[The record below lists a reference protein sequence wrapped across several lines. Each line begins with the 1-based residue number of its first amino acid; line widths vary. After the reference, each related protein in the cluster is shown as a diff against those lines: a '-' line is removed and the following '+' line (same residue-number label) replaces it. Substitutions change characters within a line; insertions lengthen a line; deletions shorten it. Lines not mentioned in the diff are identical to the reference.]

1 MTQPTQKATETLDNV
16 VSSQSDKSRFPQAML
31 SVSREE
37 FDGLELRVKQ
47 GLTET
52 PTELPKDLTGY
63 VFIVGP
69 AGSVDSPTNPNS
81 PEIVYPSKNGW
92 NPLYNGDGMLYRIG
106 FENGKAHLK
115 TRIAK
120 PLSYW
125 ADKYTYE
132 NSNSANLGFKD
143 FGIARASLA
152 LGVTSQLSVT
162 LTPFKKYQ
170 ADPYRL
176 LITVDMG
183 RSYEVDP
190 NTMEVVQPIGLIKDW
205 KAVNPLFPIQPFPL
219 SMSCA
224 HPCFDYSTGELFT
237 INLGRSI
244 SSFLPSLRQLLY
256 QLRILTK
263 PLKKSVGLKKTTS
276 PLDGFIEG
284 LINLYKNILKAFL
297 SLGKFIYQLIE
308 KIYQTILQI
317 FNAIAKDDFVELVC
331 WRGEENFEKW
341 KVVLPNGK
349 PIKVKQTLHQMGLT
363 KNYIVLADTAFKIAL
378 EELLFAE
385 QYKLIEEIE
394 VLIRELTDI
403 PQLADTKV
411 WIVPRKELIP
421 GKETVTAQE
430 VIIPREI
437 AHYVVE
443 HEDTDG
449 IVIHTVHSCACDA
462 AETIRSFD
470 KSVYNDVEINNR
482 LQNLTGS
489 LVSGMDVDVIGCYVI
504 DPAKLPSSN
513 AVKSSLIERD
523 FSWGNPVYAY
533 REMTLKQPEKI
544 DDIYWIFFGAW
555 EELLPQFVW
564 DIYKDYQHRKVPLDK
579 VKAITQKGR
588 ASTLCRVHVDRQ
600 KTAQQGLEI
609 ELTTPDY
616 YEFPAGHFA
625 NSPQFVPRQGGDG
638 SSTDGYLVCV
648 VLSDRNDG
656 SNNSDIWVF
665 DATNLK
671 SGPQYRLC
679 SEQINIGFTI
689 HTTWLPEVISPPK
702 SDYNVR
708 EDYEPV
714 VSEVVNKYLQSSN
727 PKTQKKGEEIRALFD
742 EIYKEF
748 EGIK

>member
-1 MTQPTQKATETLDNV
+1 MTQPTLKATESLDN
-16 VSSQSDKSRFPQAML
+16 VSSQSDKSHFPQAML

-37 FDGLELRVKQ
+37 FEALQLTVKQ
-47 GLTET
+47 GLTEIS
-52 PTELPKDLTGY
+52 TELPPDLTGY

-69 AGSVDSPTNPNS
+69 AGSVDSPPKKPNS
-81 PEIVYPSKNGW
+81 PHIVDLSNNGW
-92 NPLYNGDGMLYRIG
+92 TPLYNGDGMLYRIG

-125 ADKYTYE
+125 ADKYTYR
-132 NSNSANLGFKD
+132 NSKYPNLGFKD

-205 KAVNPLFPIQPFPL
+205 KAVNPLFPKQPFPL

-244 SSFLPSLRQLLY
+244 SSFLPTLRQVLY

-263 PLKKSVGLKKTTS
+263 PLKPSLGSKKTTS
-276 PLDGFIEG
+276 PLDGFIKW
-284 LINLYKNILKAFL
+284 LSNLYKNILKAFL
-297 SLGKFIYQLIE
+297 SLGKAIYQLLE
-308 KIYQTILQI
+308 KIYKTVLQI
-317 FNAIAKDDFVELVC
+317 LNAFAKDDFVELVC
-331 WRGEENFEKW
+331 WRGEENFDRW

-385 QYKLIEEIE
+385 HCVLIDEIE
-394 VLIRELTDI
+394 ILIRELTDI

-411 WIVPRKELIP
+411 WIVPREKLIP
-421 GKETVTAQE
+421 GEKTVTAQE

-443 HEDTDG
+443 YEDADG

-462 AETIRSFD
+462 AETIRRFD
-470 KSVYNDVEINNR
+470 KSVYSDVEINNR
-482 LQNLTGS
+482 MRSLPGV
-489 LVSGMDVDVIGCYVI
+489 LVSGMDVGIIGCHVI
-504 DPAKLPSSN
+504 DPAKLPSSD
-513 AVKSSLIERD
+513 AVRSCLIERD
-523 FSWGNPVYAY
+523 FSWGDPVYAY

-555 EELLPQFVW
+555 EELLPQFVG
-564 DIYKDYQHRKVPLDK
+564 DIYKDYKYRKFPISK
-579 VKAITQKGR
+579 VKAISQEGR
-588 ASTLCRVHVDRQ
+588 ASTLCRVHVER
-600 KTAQQGLEI
+600 KKNGQQGLEI

-625 NSPQFVPRQGGDG
+625 NSPQFVPRQGGDS
-638 SSTDGYLVCV
+638 SSTDGYLICV

-656 SNNSDIWVF
+656 SNNSELWLF
-665 DATNLK
+665 DAANLK
-671 SGPQYRLC
+671 SGPKYRLC

-689 HTTWLPEVISPPK
+689 HTTWLPEVVSPPK

-714 VSEVVNKYLQSSN
+714 VSELVNKYLQSRDGD
-727 PKTQKKGEEIRALFD
+727 TKKMGEDIRALFD
-742 EIYKEF
+742 EIYQRF
-748 EGIK
+748 EGK

>member
-1 MTQPTQKATETLDNV
+1 MTQPTPKATETLDNV
-16 VSSQSDKSRFPQAML
+16 VSSRSDKSRFPQAML

-37 FDGLELRVKQ
+37 FDALQLTVKQ
-47 GLTET
+47 GLTEIS
-52 PTELPKDLTGY
+52 TELPKDLTGY

-69 AGSVDSPTNPNS
+69 AGSVDSPKNPNS
-81 PEIVYPSKNGW
+81 PQIVYPSKNGW

-132 NSNSANLGFKD
+132 NSNDANLGFKD

-205 KAVNPLFPIQPFPL
+205 KAVNPLFPKQPFPL

-244 SSFLPSLRQLLY
+244 SSFLPTLRQFLY

-276 PLDGFIEG
+276 PLDGFIEWP
-284 LINLYKNILKAFL
+284 INLYKNILKAFL
-297 SLGKFIYQLIE
+297 SLGKAIYQFLE
-308 KIYQTILQI
+308 KIYKTVLQI
-317 FNAIAKDDFVELVC
+317 WNALAKDDFVELVC
-331 WRGEENFEKW
+331 WRGEEKFDKW

-349 PIKVKQTLHQMGLT
+349 QIKVKQTLHQMGLT
-363 KNYIVLADTAFKIAL
+363 KNYIVFADTAFKIAL

-385 QYKLIEEIE
+385 QGELIEEIE
-394 VLIRELTDI
+394 ILIRELTDI
-403 PQLADTKV
+403 PQLADTKM

-443 HEDTDG
+443 YEDADG

-470 KSVYNDVEINNR
+470 KSVYGDVEINNR
-482 LQNLTGS
+482 MRNLTGV
-489 LVSGMDVDVIGCYVI
+489 LVSGMDVDIIGCHVI
-504 DPAKLPSSN
+504 DPAKLPSLD
-513 AVKSSLIERD
+513 AVRSCLIERD
-523 FSWGNPVYAY
+523 FSWGDPVYAY
-533 REMTLKQPEKI
+533 REMTLKQPEKL

-555 EELLPQFVW
+555 EELLPQFVG
-564 DIYKDYQHRKVPLDK
+564 DIYKDYKYRQVSLNE
-579 VKAITQKGR
+579 VEAINQEGR
-588 ASTLCRVHVDRQ
+588 ATTLCRVHVER
-600 KTAQQGLEI
+600 KKNAQQGLEI

-625 NSPQFVPRQGGDG
+625 NSPQFVPRQGGDS
-638 SSTDGYLVCV
+638 SSTDGYLICV

-656 SNNSDIWVF
+656 SNNSELWVF
-665 DATNLK
+665 DAANLK

-714 VSEVVNKYLQSSN
+714 VSEVVNNYLQSRH
-727 PKTQKKGEEIRALFD
+727 PKTRKKGEEIRALFD
-742 EIYKEF
+742 EIYQRF
-748 EGIK
+748 EGN

>member
-1 MTQPTQKATETLDNV
+1 MSQTAQNSSETLDDV
-16 VSSQSDKSRFPQAML
+16 ISSQSDKSRFPQAML

-37 FDGLELRVKQ
+37 FDALQLTVKQ

-52 PTELPKDLTGY
+52 TTELPKDLTGY

-69 AGSVDSPTNPNS
+69 AGSVDSPANPHS

-92 NPLYNGDGMLYRIG
+92 NPLYNGDGMLYRIC
-106 FENGKAHLK
+106 FENGKAHFK

-125 ADKYTYE
+125 ADKYIYE
-132 NSNSANLGFKD
+132 NSNYANLRFRD
-143 FGIARASLA
+143 FGIARASIA

-162 LTPFKKYQ
+162 LTPFRKNQ
-170 ADPYRL
+170 VDPYRL

-205 KAVNPLFPIQPFPL
+205 KAVNPLFPTQPFPL

-224 HPCFDYSTGELFT
+224 HPCFDFNTGELFT

-244 SSFLPSLRQLLY
+244 SSFLPTLRQLLY
-256 QLRILTK
+256 QIRIVTK
-263 PLKKSVGLKKTTS
+263 PLKKSVGLRKTTN
-276 PLDGFIEG
+276 PLDGLLEW
-284 LINLYKNILKAFL
+284 LSNLYKNILKAFL
-297 SLGKFIYQLIE
+297 SLAKAIYQLIE
-308 KIYQTILQI
+308 KIYKILLEI
-317 FNAIAKDDFVELVC
+317 FNAFAKDDFVELVC
-331 WRGEENFEKW
+331 WRGEENFDKW

-385 QYKLIEEIE
+385 KCEFIEEIE
-394 VLIRELTDI
+394 VLVRELTDI

-443 HEDTDG
+443 YEDADG

-470 KSVYNDVEINNR
+470 KSVYKDVEINNR
-482 LQNLTGS
+482 LQNLIGV
-489 LVSGMDVDVIGCYVI
+489 LVSGMDVDLIGCHVI
-504 DPAKLPSSN
+504 NPAKLPSSD
-513 AVKSSLIERD
+513 ALKSSLIERD
-523 FSWGNPVYAY
+523 FSWGDPVYAY
-533 REMTLKQPEKI
+533 REMTLKQPEKL

-564 DIYKDYQHRKVPLDK
+564 DIYKNYKHRQVPLHE
-579 VKAITQKGR
+579 VKAINQEGR
-588 ASTLCRVHVDRQ
+588 ASTLCRVHIERQ
-600 KTAQQGLEI
+600 KNAQQGLEV

-638 SSTDGYLVCV
+638 SSTDGYLICV
-648 VLSDRNDG
+648 VLSDKNDG
-656 SNNSDIWVF
+656 SNNSEIWVF
-665 DATNLK
+665 DAANLK
-671 SGPQYRLC
+671 NGPQYRLC

-689 HTTWLPEVISPPK
+689 HTTWLPEVVSPPK
-702 SDYNVR
+702 SDYDVR

-714 VSEVVNKYLQSSN
+714 VSEIVNKCLQSSDAN
-727 PKTQKKGEEIRALFD
+727 TRKKGEEIRTLFD
-742 EIYKEF
+742 EIYQQF
-748 EGIK
+748 

>member
-1 MTQPTQKATETLDNV
+1 MTQPTLKATESLDN
-16 VSSQSDKSRFPQAML
+16 VSSQSDKSHFPQAML

-37 FDGLELRVKQ
+37 FDALQLTVKQ
-47 GLTET
+47 GLTEIS
-52 PTELPKDLTGY
+52 TELPPDLTGY

-69 AGSVDSPTNPNS
+69 AGSVDSPPKKPNS
-81 PEIVYPSKNGW
+81 PHIVDPSTNGW
-92 NPLYNGDGMLYRIG
+92 TPLYNGDGMLYRIG

-132 NSNSANLGFKD
+132 NSNYANLGFKD

-205 KAVNPLFPIQPFPL
+205 KAVNPLFPKQPFPL

-244 SSFLPSLRQLLY
+244 SSFLPTLRQFLY

-263 PLKKSVGLKKTTS
+263 PLKKSLGSKKTTS
-276 PLDGFIEG
+276 PLDGFIEW
-284 LINLYKNILKAFL
+284 LSNLYKNILKAFL
-297 SLGKFIYQLIE
+297 SLGKAIYQLLE
-308 KIYQTILQI
+308 KIYKTVLQI
-317 FNAIAKDDFVELVC
+317 LNAFAKDDFVELVC
-331 WRGEENFEKW
+331 WRGEENFDRW

-385 QYKLIEEIE
+385 HWELIEEIE
-394 VLIRELTDI
+394 FLIRELTDI

-411 WIVPRKELIP
+411 WIVPREKLIP
-421 GKETVTAQE
+421 GEKTVTAHE

-443 HEDTDG
+443 YEDADG

-462 AETIRSFD
+462 AETIRRFD
-470 KSVYNDVEINNR
+470 KSVYSDVEINNR
-482 LQNLTGS
+482 MRSLPGV
-489 LVSGMDVDVIGCYVI
+489 LVSGMDVGIIGCHVI
-504 DPAKLPSSN
+504 DPAKLPSSD
-513 AVKSSLIERD
+513 AVRSCLIERD
-523 FSWGNPVYAY
+523 FSWGDPVYAY

-555 EELLPQFVW
+555 EELLPQFVG
-564 DIYKDYQHRKVPLDK
+564 DIYKDYKYRKFPISK
-579 VKAITQKGR
+579 VKAISQEGR
-588 ASTLCRVHVDRQ
+588 ASTLCRVHVER
-600 KTAQQGLEI
+600 KKNGQQGLEI

-625 NSPQFVPRQGGDG
+625 NSPQFVPRQGGDS
-638 SSTDGYLVCV
+638 SSTDGYLICV

-656 SNNSDIWVF
+656 SNNSELWLF
-665 DATNLK
+665 DAANLK
-671 SGPQYRLC
+671 SGPKYRLC

-689 HTTWLPEVISPPK
+689 HTTWLPEVVSPPK

-708 EDYEPV
+708 EDYEPMV
-714 VSEVVNKYLQSSN
+714 LEVVNKYLQSRN
-727 PKTQKKGEEIRALFD
+727 LETKKMGEDIRALFD
-742 EIYKEF
+742 EIYQRF
-748 EGIK
+748 EGK

>member
-1 MTQPTQKATETLDNV
+1 MTKPTPITTETLDNV
-16 VSSQSDKSRFPQAML
+16 VSSKSDKSRFPQAML

-37 FDGLELRVKQ
+37 FDALQLTVKQ
-47 GLTET
+47 GLTEI
-52 PTELPKDLTGY
+52 PTELPKNLTGY

-69 AGSVDSPTNPNS
+69 AGSVDSPKKPNF
-81 PEIVYPSKNGW
+81 PLIVYPSKNGW

-106 FENGKAHLK
+106 FENGKANLK
-115 TRIAK
+115 TRITK

-125 ADKYTYE
+125 ADKCTYE
-132 NSNSANLGFKD
+132 NSNYANLRFNN

-162 LTPFKKYQ
+162 LTPFKKHQ

-205 KAVNPLFPIQPFPL
+205 KAVNPLFPRQPFPL

-244 SSFLPSLRQLLY
+244 SSFLPTLRQFLY

-276 PLDGFIEG
+276 PVDGFIKWVT
-284 LINLYKNILKAFL
+284 NLYKNILKAFL
-297 SLGKFIYQLIE
+297 SLGKAIYQFIE
-308 KIYQTILQI
+308 KIYKTVLQI
-317 FNAIAKDDFVELVC
+317 LNAIAKDDFVELVC
-331 WRGEENFEKW
+331 WRGEENFDKW

-363 KNYIVLADTAFKIAL
+363 KNYIILADTAFKIAL

-385 QYKLIEEIE
+385 EREFIEEIE
-394 VLIRELTDI
+394 ILIRELTDI

-443 HEDTDG
+443 YEDTDG
-449 IVIHTVHSCACDA
+449 IVIHTVHSFACDA
-462 AETIRSFD
+462 AETIRRFD
-470 KSVYNDVEINNR
+470 KSVYSDVEINNR
-482 LQNLTGS
+482 LRNLIGV
-489 LVSGMDVDVIGCYVI
+489 LVSGMDVDLIGCHVI
-504 DPAKLPSSN
+504 DPAKLPSSD
-513 AVKSSLIERD
+513 AVSSSLIERD
-523 FSWGNPVYAY
+523 FSWGDPVYAY
-533 REMTLKQPEKI
+533 REMTLKQPEKL
-544 DDIYWIFFGAW
+544 DNIYWIFFGAW
-555 EELLPQFVW
+555 EELLPQFVG
-564 DIYKDYQHRKVPLDK
+564 DIYKNYKYRQVPLNE
-579 VKAITQKGR
+579 VKAINQEGR
-588 ASTLCRVHVDRQ
+588 ATTLCRVHVER
-600 KTAQQGLEI
+600 KKNAQQGLEI

-625 NSPQFVPRQGGDG
+625 NSPQFVPRQGGDS

-656 SNNSDIWVF
+656 SNNSELWVF
-665 DATNLK
+665 DAANLK

-708 EDYEPV
+708 EDYESV
-714 VSEVVNKYLQSSN
+714 VSEVVNKYLQSRH
-727 PKTQKKGEEIRALFD
+727 PKTRKKGEEIRALFD
-742 EIYKEF
+742 EIYKRF
-748 EGIK
+748 EGN

>member
-1 MTQPTQKATETLDNV
+1 MTQPPPKATETLDNV
-16 VSSQSDKSRFPQAML
+16 VSSRSDKSRFPQAML

-37 FDGLELRVKQ
+37 FDALQLTVKQ
-47 GLTET
+47 GLTEIS
-52 PTELPKDLTGY
+52 TELPKDLTGY

-69 AGSVDSPTNPNS
+69 AGSVDSPKNPNS
-81 PEIVYPSKNGW
+81 PQIVYPCINGW
-92 NPLYNGDGMLYRIG
+92 NPLYNGDGMLYRIE
-106 FENGKAHLK
+106 FSNGKAHLK

-132 NSNSANLGFKD
+132 NSNDPNLGFKN

-162 LTPFKKYQ
+162 LTPFKYQ
-170 ADPYRL
+170 AAPYRL

-205 KAVNPLFPIQPFPL
+205 KAINPLFPMQPFPL

-224 HPCFDYSTGELFT
+224 HPCFDYNTGELFT

-244 SSFLPSLRQLLY
+244 SSFLPTLRQFLH

-263 PLKKSVGLKKTTS
+263 PVKKSVELKKTTS
-276 PLDGFIEG
+276 PVDGFIKW
-284 LINLYKNILKAFL
+284 LTNLYKNILKAFL
-297 SLGKFIYQLIE
+297 SLGKAIYQFIE
-308 KIYQTILQI
+308 KIYKTVLQI
-317 FNAIAKDDFVELVC
+317 LNAIDKDDFVELVC
-331 WRGEENFEKW
+331 WRGEENFDQW

-363 KNYIVLADTAFKIAL
+363 KNYIILADTAFKIAL

-385 QYKLIEEIE
+385 GCKFIEEIE
-394 VLIRELTDI
+394 ILIRELTDI

-411 WIVPRKELIP
+411 WVVPRKELIP

-443 HEDTDG
+443 YEDADG

-462 AETIRSFD
+462 AETIRCFD
-470 KSVYNDVEINNR
+470 KSVYSDVEINKQLR
-482 LQNLTGS
+482 NLTGA
-489 LVSGMDVDVIGCYVI
+489 LVSGMDVDVIGCHVI
-504 DPAKLPSSN
+504 DPAKLPSSD
-513 AVKSSLIERD
+513 AVRSSLIERD

-555 EELLPQFVW
+555 EELLPQFVG
-564 DIYKDYQHRKVPLDK
+564 DIYKNYKYRKVPLHE
-579 VKAITQKGR
+579 VKAINQEGR
-588 ASTLCRVHVDRQ
+588 ASTLCRVHVDR
-600 KTAQQGLEI
+600 KKNAQQGLEI

-638 SSTDGYLVCV
+638 SSTDGYLICV

-656 SNNSDIWVF
+656 SNNSELWVF
-665 DATNLK
+665 DAAHLK

-689 HTTWLPEVISPPK
+689 HTTWLPEVISPLK
-702 SDYNVR
+702 SGYKVR

-714 VSEVVNKYLQSSN
+714 VSEVVNNYLQSRD
-727 PKTQKKGEEIRALFD
+727 PKTRKKGEEIRVLFD
-742 EIYKEF
+742 EIYKRF
-748 EGIK
+748 EGN

>member
-1 MTQPTQKATETLDNV
+1 MTQPPPKATETLDNV
-16 VSSQSDKSRFPQAML
+16 VSSRSDKSRFPQAML

-37 FDGLELRVKQ
+37 FDALQLTVKQ
-47 GLTET
+47 GLTEIS
-52 PTELPKDLTGY
+52 TELPKDLTGY

-69 AGSVDSPTNPNS
+69 AGSVDSHKNPNS
-81 PEIVYPSKNGW
+81 PQIVYPCTNGW
-92 NPLYNGDGMLYRIG
+92 NPLYNGDGMLYRIE
-106 FENGKAHLK
+106 FSNGKAHLK

-132 NSNSANLGFKD
+132 NSNDPNLGFKN

-162 LTPFKKYQ
+162 LTPFKKHQ

-205 KAVNPLFPIQPFPL
+205 KAVNPLFPTQPFPL

-224 HPCFDYSTGELFT
+224 HPCFDYSRGELFT

-244 SSFLPSLRQLLY
+244 SSFLPTLRQVLH

-263 PLKKSVGLKKTTS
+263 PVKKSVELKKTTK
-276 PLDGFIEG
+276 PVDGFIKW
-284 LINLYKNILKAFL
+284 LTNLYKNILKAFL
-297 SLGKFIYQLIE
+297 SLGKAIYQFIE
-308 KIYQTILQI
+308 KIYKTVLQI
-317 FNAIAKDDFVELVC
+317 LNAIDKDDFVELVC
-331 WRGEENFEKW
+331 WRGEENFDKW

-363 KNYIVLADTAFKIAL
+363 KNYIVLADTAFKIAV

-385 QYKLIEEIE
+385 GCKFIEEIE
-394 VLIRELTDI
+394 ILIRELTDI

-411 WIVPRKELIP
+411 WIVPRKGLIP
-421 GKETVTAQE
+421 GEKTVTAQE

-443 HEDTDG
+443 YEDADG

-462 AETIRSFD
+462 AETIRCFD
-470 KSVYNDVEINNR
+470 KSVYSDVEINKR
-482 LQNLTGS
+482 LRNLTGA
-489 LVSGMDVDVIGCYVI
+489 LVSGMDVDVIGCHVI
-504 DPAKLPSSN
+504 DPAKLPSSD
-513 AVKSSLIERD
+513 AVRSSLIERD
-523 FSWGNPVYAY
+523 FSWGDPVYAY

-555 EELLPQFVW
+555 EELLPQFVG
-564 DIYKDYQHRKVPLDK
+564 DIYKNYKYRKVPLHE
-579 VKAITQKGR
+579 VKAINQEGR
-588 ASTLCRVHVDRQ
+588 ASTLCRVHVDR
-600 KTAQQGLEI
+600 KKNAQQGLEI

-638 SSTDGYLVCV
+638 SSTDGYLICV

-656 SNNSDIWVF
+656 SNNSELWVF
-665 DATNLK
+665 DAAHLK

-689 HTTWLPEVISPPK
+689 HTTWLPEVISPLK
-702 SDYNVR
+702 SGYKVR

-714 VSEVVNKYLQSSN
+714 VSEVVNNYLQSRD
-727 PKTQKKGEEIRALFD
+727 PKTRKKGEEIRVLFD
-742 EIYKEF
+742 EIYKRF
-748 EGIK
+748 EGN